1 MNVQARVSA
10 DFPAD
15 RELVLERIFDAPRE
29 KVYRAWTE
37 PRLLKQWFVP
47 RPWTISGV
55 SLDVRPG
62 GSSLIVMRDPDG
74 NDYPNPGI
82 YLEVVENERL
92 VFTDAFT
99 SAWQPS
105 EKPFMTAIITF
116 EDASDGKGG
125 TTRYTARARHWTADD
140 RKEHE
145 KMGFHEG
152 WGQCA
157 DQLAEL
163 LKTI

>member
-1 MNVQARVSA
+1 MNVHAAVESG
-10 DFPAD
+10 FPTE
-15 RELVLERIFDAPRE
+15 RELVIERVFDAPRE

-37 PRLLKQWFVP
+37 PKLLKQWFVP

-55 SLDVRPG
+55 ALDVRAG
-62 GSSLIVMRDPDG
+62 GQSHIVMRDPEG
-74 NDYPNPGI
+74 KDYPNQGI
-82 YLEVVENERL
+82 YLEVVENEKL

-99 SAWQPS
+99 SAWEPS
-105 EKPFMTAIITF
+105 EKPFMLAIVTF
-116 EDASDGKGG
+116 ENVGEGR
-125 TTRYTARARHWTADD
+125 TRYVARARHWTPAD
-140 RKEHE
+140 REAHE
-145 KMGFHEG
+145 QMGFHEG

>member
-1 MNVQARVSA
+1 MNVRANISA
-10 DFPAD
+10 DFPSE

-37 PRLLKQWFVP
+37 PKLLKQWFVP
-47 RPWTISGV
+47 RPWTISGAA
-55 SLDVRPG
+55 LDVRPG

-82 YLEVVENERL
+82 YLEVVENEKL

-99 SAWQPS
+99 AAWQPS

-116 EDASDGKGG
+116 EDASDEGG
-125 TTRYTARARHWTADD
+125 DKTRYTARARHWTVED
-140 RKEHE
+140 RKAHE
-145 KMGFHEG
+145 QMGFHEG
-152 WGQCA
+152 WGIVA
-157 DQLAEL
+157 DQLAEVA
-163 LKTI
+163 KTF